1 MWEYMSKL
9 LPSGSAIRPDH
20 SQRDFG
26 ALKSY
31 QCTLLRS
38 ITKMLIGQEQNDIV
52 ILDRLSEVRNIVSQ
66 LSFLCTTIILPT
78 LIIRKE
84 SSCGHKIHSSRFK
97 QPPTPRTL
105 RPHEIITAHRAQS
118 ITPRAH
124 HIFMHRNNVY
134 RHALNNQLK
143 LTCNFQRSL
152 APRANSPKTKV
163 NYSDYKPDNRNLI
176 PR

>member
-1 MWEYMSKL
+1 MLYSYPCVALPGGRPMSALIPL

-20 SQRDFG
+20 SRRDFG

-31 QCTLLRS
+31 QCTLLRC
-38 ITKMLIGQEQNDIV
+38 ITKMLIVMI
-52 ILDRLSEVRNIVSQ
+52 DRLSEIRNIVSQ
-66 LSFLCTTIILPT
+66 LSFLYTTIILST

-97 QPPTPRTL
+97 QLPTPRTS

-124 HIFMHRNNVY
+124 HIFMHRKQCISA
-134 RHALNNQLK
+134 R
-143 LTCNFQRSL
+143 
-152 APRANSPKTKV
+152 PK
-163 NYSDYKPDNRNLI
+163 
-176 PR
+176 